1 MVSFVAGYMERV
13 DAGGILGTGAET
25 EPALPTEHSSQ
36 SPAVEDA
43 KVFAPTFPLTL
54 EELDVSPDFLTEL
67 ALKTV
72 SMEPD
77 CTTVRIAERL
87 CLGQVI
93 TDQLLERLYN
103 DKLIE
108 KKGAVSLRNNRYGM
122 TERGWGRV
130 EQLMALS
137 SYVGPAPVSLEL
149 YTEMIVS
156 QVRSRPAVTREMLEH
171 TLRDLVLTDKIKR
184 RLGVVA
190 SSGRSLFL
198 SGPPGNG
205 KTAIARALVDA
216 ILGGVWIPYAIE
228 VDGQVIR
235 VFDKHVHHTIE
246 HPQNNYDK
254 RGLIVRPPLVVVGG
268 ELTIQSLDLMAT
280 DSPRF
285 YEAPFQLKANGGVLV
300 VDDLGRQRVSAR
312 ELLNRW
318 IIPLEYRIDY
328 LTLSTGKKIQVP
340 FEQLVI
346 FATNLK
352 DVDLVD
358 EAFMRRMGYRLYVEP
373 PDADTYKEIFRRY
386 VRFAGLSCDDNL
398 LRHLL
403 ARYQAEHR
411 KPKCCEAR
419 DLVQRAIDLCK
430 FDNRNAQ
437 LTAEILDEAWE
448 SYFGGTNFPQAG

>member
-1 MVSFVAGYMERV
+1 MERS
-13 DAGGILGTGAET
+13 DSAGLSTLNFEAERPS
-25 EPALPTEHSSQ
+25 EP
-36 SPAVEDA
+36 PAIEGA

-54 EELDVSPDFLTEL
+54 EELDVNPDFLSEL

-72 SMEPD
+72 SLEPD
-77 CTTVRIAERL
+77 CTTVRTAERM

-108 KKGAVSLRNNRYGM
+108 KKGTVSLRNNRYGM
-122 TERGWGRV
+122 TERGWARV
-130 EQLMALS
+130 EQLMDVN

-156 QVRSRPAVTREMLEH
+156 QVRSRPSVTKEMLEH
-171 TLRDLVLTDKIKR
+171 TLRDLVLDEKVKR

-235 VFDKHVHHTIE
+235 VFDKHVHHSIE
-246 HPQNNYDK
+246 HPQNNYDR
-254 RGLIVRPPLVVVGG
+254 RGVIVRPPLVVVGG

-358 EAFMRRMGYRLYVEP
+358 EAFMRRMGYRMYVEP
-373 PDADTYKEIFRRY
+373 PSIETYKEIFRRY
-386 VRFAGLSCDDNL
+386 VRFAGLTIDEQLID
-398 LRHLL
+398 RLL
-403 ARYQAEHR
+403 ARYKTERRQ
-411 KPKCCEAR
+411 PKCCEPR

-430 FDNRNAQ
+430 FDGRTIG
-437 LTAEILDEAWE
+437 LTADILDEAWE